1 MKKKIIMG
9 LFVLA
14 TVIGMGFAFD
24 EYKQGDLLI
33 ALEPMQCYD
42 AKNAIGTETNG
53 SSVNFFNSSQSK
65 TILVQY
71 KIKYS
76 VKTGISTKSDKMY
89 ISPLGTK
96 TITVSGHVNSA
107 EIVAAS
113 YCD

>member
-1 MKKKIIMG
+1 MKKKIVMG

-14 TVIGMGFAFD
+14 AVIGMGFAFD

-33 ALEPMQCYD
+33 ALQPMECYD
-42 AKNAIGTETNG
+42 AKDAIATKTEG
-53 SSVNFFNSSQSK
+53 KSVNFFNRSQSK

-76 VKTGISTKSDKMY
+76 VNTGISTKSDYVY
-89 ISPLGTK
+89 IAPLATEK
-96 TITVSGHVNSA
+96 ITVSGHVNSA

-113 YCD
+113 YCE